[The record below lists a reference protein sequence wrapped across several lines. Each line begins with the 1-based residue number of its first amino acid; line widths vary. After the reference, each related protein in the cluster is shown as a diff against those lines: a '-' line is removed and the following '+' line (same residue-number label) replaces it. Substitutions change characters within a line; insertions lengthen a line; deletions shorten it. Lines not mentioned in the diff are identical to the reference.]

1 MIPIL
6 GGLGAALAFTV
17 SILVS
22 ARASR
27 LTGAA
32 STLAGAMALG
42 LAISL
47 PAAIVIEPSVTLTP
61 EAVAWSAV
69 SGIGNVV
76 GLLLVYTAYRV
87 GAVGI
92 ISTIAST
99 EGAISAVLSVIAG
112 EVLQPGS
119 GPVLGVVALGVALAA
134 AGGREEEEGVEITR
148 ARAIRAAT
156 LAIGAALSFGLGL
169 YASGRV
175 SELLPV
181 AWAILPARVAGV
193 LLVTIPMAV
202 AGRVRISRAAAPYVA
217 ATGLAEIVGY
227 VAYVI
232 GAREGIAVASVLTSM
247 FAPFATLAAF
257 VLFRERLG
265 RRQVVGIGLVAS
277 GVIALGVLQ
286 G

>member
-1 MIPIL
+1 
-6 GGLGAALAFTV
+6 
-17 SILVS
+17 
-22 ARASR
+22 
-27 LTGAA
+27 
-32 STLAGAMALG
+32 MALG
-42 LAISL
+42 LAITL
-47 PAAIVIEPSVTLTP
+47 PAAIVLAPAPAWTP

-76 GLLLVYTAYRV
+76 GLLLIYTAYRM

-99 EGAISAVLSVIAG
+99 EGAISAILSVFAG

-119 GPVLGVVALGVALAA
+119 GPVLGVIALGVALAA
-134 AGGREEEEGVEITR
+134 AGGHEEEEGVEIPR
-148 ARAIRAAT
+148 ARAIRAAA
-156 LAIGAALSFGLGL
+156 LSIGAALSFGLGL
-169 YASGRV
+169 YASGRI
-175 SELLPV
+175 SGLLPV

-193 LLVTIPMAV
+193 LLVAIPLAV
-202 AGRVRISRAAAPYVA
+202 TGRVRISRAAAPYVV

-227 VAYVI
+227 VAYVV
-232 GAREGIAVASVLTSM
+232 GARDGIAVASVITSM

-265 RRQVVGIGLVAS
+265 RREIVGIGLVAS

>member
-42 LAISL
+42 LAITL
-47 PAAIVIEPSVTLTP
+47 PAAIIIEPSPALTP
-61 EAVAWSAV
+61 EALVWSGV
-69 SGIGNVV
+69 SGVGNVV
-76 GLLLVYTAYRV
+76 GLLLIYTAYRV

-99 EGAISAVLSVIAG
+99 EGAISAVLSVLAG
-112 EVLQPGS
+112 EILQPGS

-134 AGGREEEEGVEITR
+134 AGGHEEEEGVEIPR
-148 ARAIRAAT
+148 ARSIRAAA
-156 LAIGAALSFGLGL
+156 LSIVAALSFGLGL

-193 LLVTIPMAV
+193 LLVTIPLAV

-227 VAYVI
+227 LAYVV

-265 RRQVVGIGLVAS
+265 RRQIVGIGLVAS
-277 GVIALGVLQ
+277 GVIGLGVLQ

>member
-27 LTGAA
+27 LTGAT
-32 STLAGAMALG
+32 STLAGAMAIG
-42 LAISL
+42 LAITL
-47 PAAIVIEPSVTLTP
+47 PVAIVIEPSATLTP
-61 EAVAWSAV
+61 EAIGWSAV
-69 SGIGNVV
+69 SGFGNVI
-76 GLLLVYTAYRV
+76 GLLLVYTAYRI
-87 GAVGI
+87 GTVGI

-99 EGAISAVLSVIAG
+99 EGAIAAVVSVLGG
-112 EVLQPGS
+112 EILRPGS
-119 GPVLGVVALGVALAA
+119 GPVLGAVALGVALAA
-134 AGGREEEEGVEITR
+134 AGGHEEEEGVAIPR
-148 ARAIRAAT
+148 ARSIRAAA
-156 LAIGAALSFGLGL
+156 LSIGAALSFGLGL

-181 AWAILPARVAGV
+181 AWAILPARVVGV
-193 LLVTIPMAV
+193 LVVTVPLAV

-217 ATGLAEIVGY
+217 ATGLAEIAGY
-227 VAYVI
+227 IAYVI
-232 GAREGIAVASVLTSM
+232 GAREGIAVTSVLTSM
-247 FAPFATLAAF
+247 FAPFATIAAF

-286 G
+286 R